1 MPTTPSR
8 TYDTARTTRF
18 ERKHSS
24 IVRKPQSVGRTAA
37 DEQLRRQST
46 VVVRKKLPWLDGPRI
61 PGQFESKD
69 SLDEDEPQEQR
80 AEPQLEQSQNRR
92 DRVPVLFIDQD
103 PALRAVGSTPSLRKG
118 TKHSNFTS
126 LSLNSQPRPGIRP
139 IMSKGD
145 AARALGTTSI
155 KPEPAKYSSSLY
167 SVTPSGDDTG
177 PATILPQQ
185 DASSYER
192 LLDRPAPANDGPN
205 HDPHP
210 GQVQSPGHIT
220 SDQDISPKHES
231 NPQPR
236 WQERQVISQ
245 QQAQAP
251 RQHRRS
257 DSCANCDATAAVN
270 DRIRRMPKAKTLPR
284 PCVAAPPIQPPR
296 QPSIAPPA
304 RKPTLFAMPDH
315 LMQSSSSSTPSKGR
329 AQSIAIPRAV
339 APSYGPPAPPP
350 QAVRSGDIYR
360 NSQSLNRAVTG
371 LENLME
377 EALNVAKNAAQTGRN
392 DEVANILDNATH
404 ALRKASVVHGNLN
417 DGRMTQ
423 PLVLSPR
430 ASEGDSSSRSSASP
444 TSSVSSL
451 HGGARSVDTAPTMLT
466 KSAKSSQQPMMV
478 DQRKSISTFPGSLK
492 ASVET
497 FNDPRD
503 KKTSPDRNSFTR
515 TPPRLYQPPSADSIV
530 RDFAYPRERTFKSGA
545 ARRKLT
551 RSYGSAA
558 DYYGDTGQSVV
569 AQPGVRPSISA
580 PMITDKPLPSLPAA
594 VQRPSISA
602 PNRATTSGSRLQKRP
617 LQQLSPKPIAVVPA
631 RTSSRTWEEPAAEAA
646 ARKQRPKHHR
656 AHLSDVFEAGYY
668 RQHPE
673 AASRSLSA
681 SHAQEK
687 PRTLS
692 FFTET
697 TADPSD
703 PQVGAPPTL
712 DSRYSFNNPS
722 EPTFER
728 NLSLKHPRRHHI
740 SLREGQGFS
749 LGRFHRRQPIA
760 REWSTSRKR
769 ITAGIACLNT
779 VFVGLIAGIY
789 VSLYAVG
796 ALKTRDCKADCN
808 RWWCRLG
815 KYRRFSIS
823 WRIPHIRSSSET

>member
-1 MPTTPSR
+1 MASQHADDVPNTVPTTPSR
-8 TYDTARTTRF
+8 AYDTSRTTRF
-18 ERKHSS
+18 ERKHPN
-24 IVRKPQSVGRTAA
+24 VARKPQTVRGTAA
-37 DEQLRRQST
+37 DEQPRRQST

-69 SLDEDEPQEQR
+69 SLDEDGPQEQR
-80 AEPQLEQSQNRR
+80 PEPQLEQSDTRP
-92 DRVPVLFIDQD
+92 DRLPASSIDQD

-126 LSLNSQPRPGIRP
+126 LSLNSQPRPGVRP

-155 KPEPAKYSSSLY
+155 KHEPAKYSSSLY
-167 SVTPSGDDTG
+167 SVTPSADEGG
-177 PATILPQQ
+177 PPTFLPQQ
-185 DASSYER
+185 EAPSYER
-192 LLDRPAPANDGPN
+192 LLNRPAPLNSWPN
-205 HDPHP
+205 HDPHL
-210 GQVQSPGHIT
+210 GQVQSTNHVT
-220 SDQDISPKHES
+220 SGQDISPKHES
-231 NPQPR
+231 NHQPR
-236 WQERQVISQ
+236 WQERQAISQ
-245 QQAQAP
+245 QQALAP
-251 RQHRRS
+251 HQHRRS
-257 DSCANCDATAAVN
+257 DSCTNCDASAAVN

-284 PCVAAPPIQPPR
+284 PSVVAPPIQPPR
-296 QPSIAPPA
+296 QPSFAPPA

-315 LMQSSSSSTPSKGR
+315 LMQSSSSSSPSKGR
-329 AQSIAIPRAV
+329 APSVTVQRAA
-339 APSYGPPAPPP
+339 APSYDPPAPPA
-350 QAVRSGDIYR
+350 QAVRAGDVYR

-392 DEVANILDNATH
+392 DEVAHILDNATL

-417 DGRMTQ
+417 DGRMAQ

-430 ASEGDSSSRSSASP
+430 GSEGGSSSCSSGSP

-478 DQRKSISTFPGSLK
+478 DQRKSISTFPGFLK

-497 FNDPRD
+497 LNDPRD
-503 KKTSPDRNSFTR
+503 KKTSPDRHSFTR

-530 RDFAYPRERTFKSGA
+530 RDFAYPRERTSKSGA

-569 AQPGVRPSISA
+569 AQPGVRPSVSA

-602 PNRATTSGSRLQKRP
+602 PNRVTTSGSRLQKRP
-617 LQQLSPKPIAVVPA
+617 LQHLSPKPIEVVPA
-631 RTSSRTWEEPAAEAA
+631 RTSSRTWEEPSAEAA
-646 ARKQRPKHHR
+646 ARKRRPKHHR

-673 AASRSLSA
+673 GASRSLSA
-681 SHAQEK
+681 SQAQEK

-692 FFTET
+692 TLTET
-697 TADPSD
+697 TADPND

-728 NLSLKHPRRHHI
+728 ILSLKHPRRHHI

-760 REWSTSRKR
+760 REWSSSRKR

-789 VSLYAVG
+789 VSCSDY
-796 ALKTRDCKADCN
+796 
-808 RWWCRLG
+808 RWVD
-815 KYRRFSIS
+815 K
-823 WRIPHIRSSSET
+823 SEPC

>member
-1 MPTTPSR
+1 MPTTASR
-8 TYDTARTTRF
+8 TYDTSRTTRSV
-18 ERKHSS
+18 RKHPS
-24 IVRKPQSVGRTAA
+24 IARKPQSVRRDTA
-37 DEQLRRQST
+37 EERLRRQST

-61 PGQFESKD
+61 PGQFDSRD
-69 SLDEDEPQEQR
+69 SLDED
-80 AEPQLEQSQNRR
+80 QSQDQRPAPRSEQPNTQAARF
-92 DRVPVLFIDQD
+92 PTSSIEQD
-103 PALRAVGSTPSLRKG
+103 PALRTVGSTPSLRKG
-118 TKHSNFTS
+118 TKHGNFTS
-126 LSLNSQPRPGIRP
+126 LSLSSQPRPGVRP
-139 IMSKGD
+139 IMSKSD
-145 AARALGTTSI
+145 AARALGTASI

-167 SVTPSGDDTG
+167 SVTPSGDDGG
-177 PATILPQQ
+177 PVTILPQQ
-185 DASSYER
+185 EASSYER
-192 LLDRPAPANDGPN
+192 LLDRPAPVASAYN
-205 HDPHP
+205 HNAYL
-210 GQVQSPGHIT
+210 GKVQSPGHIT

-231 NPQPR
+231 NPPPR
-236 WQERQVISQ
+236 WQERQTKSQ
-245 QQAQAP
+245 QQAQVP
-251 RQHRRS
+251 RQQRRS
-257 DSCANCDATAAVN
+257 DSCANCDASAAVN

-284 PCVAAPPIQPPR
+284 PSVAAPPIEPPR

-315 LMQSSSSSTPSKGR
+315 LMQSSSSSSQPKAR
-329 AQSIAIPRAV
+329 AQTIAVQRALV
-339 APSYGPPAPPP
+339 PSYDPPAPPS
-350 QAVRSGDIYR
+350 QAVRAGDVYR

-392 DEVANILDNATH
+392 DEVAYILDNATL
-404 ALRKASVVHGNLN
+404 ALRKASVVHGDLT
-417 DGRMTQ
+417 DGRMAQ

-430 ASEGDSSSRSSASP
+430 ASEGDSSSCSSASP

-466 KSAKSSQQPMMV
+466 KSAKSSQRPIV
-478 DQRKSISTFPGSLK
+478 VEQRKSISTFPGSLK

-503 KKTSPDRNSFTR
+503 KKTSPDRHSFSR

-530 RDFAYPRERTFKSGA
+530 RDFAYPRERTSKSGA

-569 AQPGVRPSISA
+569 AQPGVRPSVSA

-594 VQRPSISA
+594 VQRPSISG
-602 PNRATTSGSRLQKRP
+602 PNRVTTSVSRLQKRP
-617 LQQLSPKPIAVVPA
+617 LQHLSPKPIAVVPA
-631 RTSSRTWEEPAAEAA
+631 RTSSRTWEEPAAEIA
-646 ARKQRPKHHR
+646 ARKRRPKHHR
-656 AHLSDVFEAGYY
+656 AHLSDVFEAGCY
-668 RQHPE
+668 RQNPE

-681 SHAQEK
+681 SQAQEK

-692 FFTET
+692 IFTET
-697 TADPSD
+697 TADPND

-728 NLSLKHPRRHHI
+728 ILSLKHPRRHHI

-789 VSLYAVG
+789 VS
-796 ALKTRDCKADCN
+796 CCN
-808 RWWCRLG
+808 CG
-815 KYRRFSIS
+815 V
-823 WRIPHIRSSSET
+823 

>member
-8 TYDTARTTRF
+8 AYDTSRITRF

-24 IVRKPQSVGRTAA
+24 IARKPQSVGRTAA
-37 DEQLRRQST
+37 DEQPRRQST
-46 VVVRKKLPWLDGPRI
+46 VVVCKKLPWLDGPRI

-69 SLDEDEPQEQR
+69 SLDEEEAQEQR
-80 AEPQLEQSQNRR
+80 PEPQLEQSNTRPAR
-92 DRVPVLFIDQD
+92 FPTSSAEQD
-103 PALRAVGSTPSLRKG
+103 PALRTVGSTPSLRKG
-118 TKHSNFTS
+118 TEHGNFTS
-126 LSLNSQPRPGIRP
+126 LSLSSQPRPGVRP

-145 AARALGTTSI
+145 AARALGTASL
-155 KPEPAKYSSSLY
+155 KPEPANYSSSLY
-167 SVTPSGDDTG
+167 SVTPSGDDG
-177 PATILPQQ
+177 GLAPVLPQQ
-185 DASSYER
+185 YASSYER
-192 LLDRPAPANDGPN
+192 LLDKPAIVNDKPT
-205 HDPHP
+205 HDPH
-210 GQVQSPGHIT
+210 SGHFSSSNHVT

-236 WQERQVISQ
+236 WQERQAISQ

-251 RQHRRS
+251 RQQRRS
-257 DSCANCDATAAVN
+257 DSCANCDASAAVN
-270 DRIRRMPKAKTLPR
+270 ERIKRMPKARTLPR
-284 PCVAAPPIQPPR
+284 PSVTAPPIQPPR
-296 QPSIAPPA
+296 QPSMPPPA

-315 LMQSSSSSTPSKGR
+315 LMQSSSSSSQNKAR
-329 AQSIAIPRAV
+329 SQSIAVQRAA
-339 APSYGPPAPPP
+339 APSYDPPALPS
-350 QAVRSGDIYR
+350 QAVGAGDVYR

-377 EALNVAKNAAQTGRN
+377 EALNVARNAAQTGRN
-392 DEVANILDNATH
+392 DEVAHILDNATL
-404 ALRKASVVHGNLN
+404 ALQQASVVHGNLN
-417 DGRMTQ
+417 DGRMAQ

-430 ASEGDSSSRSSASP
+430 ASEGDSSSCSSASP

-451 HGGARSVDTAPTMLT
+451 QGGARSVDTAPTMLT

-497 FNDPRD
+497 FSYPRD
-503 KKTSPDRNSFTR
+503 KKTSPDRHSFAR

-530 RDFAYPRERTFKSGA
+530 RDFAYPRERTSKSGA

-569 AQPGVRPSISA
+569 AQPGVRPSVSA

-602 PNRATTSGSRLQKRP
+602 PNRVTTSGSRLQKRP

-646 ARKQRPKHHR
+646 ARKRRTKHHR

-673 AASRSLSA
+673 AASRSPSA
-681 SHAQEK
+681 PQAQEK

-692 FFTET
+692 IFTET
-697 TADPSD
+697 TTADPND
-703 PQVGAPPTL
+703 PQSGAPPTL
-712 DSRYSFNNPS
+712 DSRYSFSDPLS
-722 EPTFER
+722 PTFER
-728 NLSLKHPRRHHI
+728 SLSLKHPRRHHI

-789 VSLYAVG
+789 VSLYMVRAV
-796 ALKTRDCKADCN
+796 AMR
-808 RWWCRLG
+808 
-815 KYRRFSIS
+815 
-823 WRIPHIRSSSET
+823 